1 MTTAAARGRWGRDL
15 WMAVCLTVAG
25 LAVMFGLWIWFA
37 GWPPPP
43 PFLLRDLP
51 FGFVLGLAIA
61 LPAFRLMPFVAAR
74 VWHRHAVIRW
84 LAMLGTMLVC
94 AVVGTAIA
102 ATVPI
107 VVGMPPETAVVVFRE
122 NIRGTIP
129 TTIVVGVI
137 ITIVGSAQARL
148 EATELELRTQQLERE
163 RAEKVAAAAR
173 LASLAA
179 RVQPHFLFN
188 TLNAISALIRD
199 NPVRAERTVER
210 LSSLLRAS
218 LDARDVIA
226 LDQELKLVTDY
237 LEIQRTRLE
246 DRLRYEIAMAP
257 DALALVPPLS
267 VQTLVEN
274 AVTHVAGHRPAG
286 VTVRISAVRSGNDVH
301 VDVSDDGPGFDAPA
315 ATAGRGLDTVR
326 SRLRAIH
333 GERAAL
339 DFVREPGR
347 MTVRLRVPAA

>member
-1 MTTAAARGRWGRDL
+1 MTTAAAGGRWGRDL
-15 WMAVCLTVAG
+15 WLAAVFTVAG

-51 FGFVLGLAIA
+51 FGFVLGLAIGI
-61 LPAFRLMPFVAAR
+61 PAFRLMPLVMAR

-84 LAMLGTMLVC
+84 LAALVTMLVC
-94 AVVGTAIA
+94 AVAGTAIA

-107 VVGMPPETAVVVFRE
+107 IVGMPPEMAVTVFRE

-129 TTIVVGVI
+129 TTIVAGVI
-137 ITIVGSAQARL
+137 ITIIGSAQARL
-148 EATELELRTQQLERE
+148 EAAELALRTQQLERE
-163 RAEKVAAAAR
+163 RAEKVAAEAR
-173 LASLAA
+173 LASLAS

-218 LDARDVIA
+218 LDARGVIA

-246 DRLRYEIAMAP
+246 DRLRYDVSMAP
-257 DALALVPPLS
+257 DAVALVPPLS

-274 AVTHVAGHRPAG
+274 AVTHVAGQRPAG
-286 VTVRISAVRSGNDVH
+286 VTVRISAARSGDAVH
-301 VDVSDDGPGFDAPA
+301 VDVADDGPGFDASA
-315 ATAGRGLDTVR
+315 ATAGHGLDTVR
-326 SRLRAIH
+326 SRLRAVH
-333 GERAAL
+333 GERAQL

-347 MTVRLRVPAA
+347 MIVRLRVPVA